1 MVFRIASSPY
11 THNQR
16 QTSRIMLLVLLAAVP
31 GIAAQLW
38 FFGWGTLVQ
47 ILLASVSA
55 LLAEALVLKLRKQS
69 VAATLKDNSALL
81 TGLLLAVSIPPL
93 APWWMVVLGTVFAVI
108 IAKQLYG
115 GLGQNPFNPAMI
127 GYVVLLISFP
137 VQMTSWLPPHEIAV
151 NIPGFIDAIQVI
163 FSGHTASG
171 GDMNTLRLGIDGIS
185 QATPLDTFKTSV
197 RAGHSVEQIM
207 QYPIYSGI
215 LAGAGWQWVNLAWLA
230 GGLWLLWQKAIRWH
244 IPLSFLVTL
253 ALCATLGWLF
263 SPETLAAPQIHLL
276 SGATMLGAFFILTD
290 PVTASTT
297 NRGRLIFGALAGLLV
312 WLIRSFGGYPDGV
325 AFAVLLANITVPL
338 IDYYTRP
345 RVYGHRKGYTMLKTI
360 RKHGITLALFAAGS
374 TGLTAAINQM
384 TKTTIAEQASL
395 QQKALF
401 DQVLPAE
408 RYNNALAQSCYL
420 VTAPELGKGEHRVY
434 IAKQDDKPVAAV
446 LEATAPDGYSGAI
459 QLLVGADFNGTVLG
473 TRVTEHHETPG
484 LGDKIELRLSD
495 WITHFAGKKISGA
508 DDAHWAVKKDGG
520 DFDQFTGATITP
532 RAVVNAVKRAGLYA
546 QTLPAQL
553 SQLPACGE

>member
-16 QTSRIMLLVLLAAVP
+16 QTSRIMLLVLLAAIP
-31 GIAAQLW
+31 GIATQLW

-47 ILLASVSA
+47 IILAVISA
-55 LLAEALVLKLRKQS
+55 LSAEALVLKLRNQPI
-69 VAATLKDNSALL
+69 AAILKDNSALL

-137 VQMTSWLPPHEIAV
+137 VQMTNWLPPYEIAATV
-151 NIPGFIDAIQVI
+151 PGMADALQVI
-163 FSGHTASG
+163 FTGHTTSG
-171 GDMNTLRLGIDGIS
+171 GDMSTLRMGIDGIS
-185 QATPLDTFKTSV
+185 QATPLDTLKTSLHSG
-197 RAGHSVEQIM
+197 RSVEQIM
-207 QYPIYSGI
+207 QYPIFSGM

-230 GGLWLLWQKAIRWH
+230 GGVWLLTIKVIHWH
-244 IPLSFLVTL
+244 IPVSFLVSL

-263 SPETLAAPQIHLL
+263 APESLASPQIHML

-297 NRGRLIFGALAGLLV
+297 NRGRLIFGALAGVLV

-345 RVYGHRKGYTMLKTI
+345 RVYGHRKG
-360 RKHGITLALFAAGS
+360 
-374 TGLTAAINQM
+374 
-384 TKTTIAEQASL
+384 
-395 QQKALF
+395 
-401 DQVLPAE
+401 
-408 RYNNALAQSCYL
+408 
-420 VTAPELGKGEHRVY
+420 
-434 IAKQDDKPVAAV
+434 
-446 LEATAPDGYSGAI
+446 
-459 QLLVGADFNGTVLG
+459 
-473 TRVTEHHETPG
+473 
-484 LGDKIELRLSD
+484 
-495 WITHFAGKKISGA
+495 
-508 DDAHWAVKKDGG
+508 
-520 DFDQFTGATITP
+520 
-532 RAVVNAVKRAGLYA
+532 
-546 QTLPAQL
+546 
-553 SQLPACGE
+553 

>member
-16 QTSRIMLLVLLAAVP
+16 QTSHIMLLVLIAALP

-47 ILLASVSA
+47 IILASISA
-55 LLAEALVLKLRKQS
+55 IAAEAGVLKLRKQPV
-69 VAATLKDNSALL
+69 VAILKDNSALL
-81 TGLLLAVSIPPL
+81 TGLLLAVSLPPL

-137 VQMTSWLPPHEIAV
+137 VQMTSWLPPHEIAATV
-151 NIPGFIDAIQVI
+151 PGFVDALNVI

-171 GDMNTLRLGIDGIS
+171 GDMNTLRMGIDGIS
-185 QATPLDTFKTSV
+185 QATPLDTFKTSLH
-197 RAGHSVEQIM
+197 AGRTVEQVM
-207 QYPIYSGI
+207 QYPIYSGM
-215 LAGAGWQWVNLAWLA
+215 LAGAGWQWVNLAWLV
-230 GGLWLLWQKAIRWH
+230 GGMILLWKNVIRWH
-244 IPLSFLVTL
+244 IPVSFLLSL
-253 ALCATLGWLF
+253 AVCAALGWFF
-263 SPETLAAPQIHLL
+263 SPETLASPQLHLL

-345 RVYGHRKGYTMLKTI
+345 RVYGHR
-360 RKHGITLALFAAGS
+360 
-374 TGLTAAINQM
+374 
-384 TKTTIAEQASL
+384 
-395 QQKALF
+395 
-401 DQVLPAE
+401 
-408 RYNNALAQSCYL
+408 
-420 VTAPELGKGEHRVY
+420 
-434 IAKQDDKPVAAV
+434 
-446 LEATAPDGYSGAI
+446 
-459 QLLVGADFNGTVLG
+459 
-473 TRVTEHHETPG
+473 
-484 LGDKIELRLSD
+484 
-495 WITHFAGKKISGA
+495 
-508 DDAHWAVKKDGG
+508 
-520 DFDQFTGATITP
+520 
-532 RAVVNAVKRAGLYA
+532 
-546 QTLPAQL
+546 
-553 SQLPACGE
+553 